1 MPRKLRD
8 DVRRKFNRG
17 SDRALDQIVH
27 AIPVPIV
34 WREGRQALW
43 RYLAPAP
50 GDRPGIAV
58 RALTF
63 DATELPGLHTSEF
76 ALIATHHALGRLTDR
91 SNFTADPVQAVLQ
104 AHDALLALDPD
115 EGTRLFALGEF
126 LLPAHK
132 GAFLLSSS
140 PSNENSAPMSTAWTW
155 VSDDMLYADQA
166 RYSTMWAQLIDA
178 PGP

>member
-1 MPRKLRD
+1 M
-8 DVRRKFNRG
+8 
-17 SDRALDQIVH
+17 
-27 AIPVPIV
+27 
-34 WREGRQALW
+34 W
-43 RYLAPAP
+43 RYLAPAA
-50 GDRPGIAV
+50 GERLGVAV
-58 RALTF
+58 RVLTL
-63 DATELPGLHTSEF
+63 DAWGLPGLQTSEF
-76 ALIATHHALGRLTDR
+76 ALTVTHHALARLLDR
-91 SNFTADPVQAVLQ
+91 SGFTAGPVQAVLE
-104 AHDALLALDPD
+104 AHDFLRKIDPE

-126 LLPAHK
+126 LLPAAQ